1 MANLDAFFYGKTLS
15 LYLSFTKIL
24 THFFDRDLSL
34 STSMSDLAKKL
45 IYLTDGAPSSLS
57 SYSRHHKTNSNPNF
71 PPDNKTSYP
80 ASIHTTSCS

>member
-24 THFFDRDLSL
+24 TLFLDRDLSM
-34 STSMSDLAKKL
+34 STSISGLPTEL

-80 ASIHTTSCS
+80 ASIHTTSGS